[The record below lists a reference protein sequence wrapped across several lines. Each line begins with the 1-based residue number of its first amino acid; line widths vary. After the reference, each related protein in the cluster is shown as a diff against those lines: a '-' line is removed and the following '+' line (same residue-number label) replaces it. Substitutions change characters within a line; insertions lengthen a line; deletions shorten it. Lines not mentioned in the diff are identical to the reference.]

1 MTKNEF
7 IAKLKDAN
15 RVLITDSMYEDI
27 EFVYRWYPCIDETAG
42 KDQIVNLFDIF
53 GYRVIKDMLPTAREA
68 KRLREEIAKK
78 EDELRELRWKLNC
91 LEL

>member
-27 EFVYRWYPCIDETAG
+27 EFVYRWHPCIDETAG